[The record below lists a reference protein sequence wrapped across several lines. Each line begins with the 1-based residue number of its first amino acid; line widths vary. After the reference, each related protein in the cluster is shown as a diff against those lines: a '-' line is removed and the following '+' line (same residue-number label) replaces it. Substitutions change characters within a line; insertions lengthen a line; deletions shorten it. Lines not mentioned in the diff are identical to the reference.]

1 MTFRGTLPKQVAME
15 PRAPRGAHHTQIR
28 AMALRG
34 AEDFFSG
41 IPLDEGTV
49 PGE

>member
-1 MTFRGTLPKQVAME
+1 ME
-15 PRAPRGAHHTQIR
+15 PRAPRGAHHNQIR

-41 IPLDEGTV
+41 IPLGEGTV
-49 PGE
+49 QGE